1 MVDCSKCKCC
11 KKKKLNFKILIPEG
25 TELGT
30 VDVYGVDEN
39 EQIKSVYTPGRVRSD
54 WNSDDEEDPDYM
66 PSDES
71 TDIESVYENAHL
83 SKEDIKELE
92 EELKNLLLDQI
103 EEAKDN

>member
-1 MVDCSKCKCC
+1 MVDCCKCKC
-11 KKKKLNFKILIPEG
+11 KKKKLNFKILIPAG

-30 VDVYGVDEN
+30 VDFYGVDEN
-39 EQIKSVYTPGRVRSD
+39 DEIVTEYKPGRVRSD
-54 WNSDDEEDPDYM
+54 WNSDGEEEDPDYV

-83 SKEDIKELE
+83 SQEDIAELE

-103 EEAKDN
+103 ENVE

>member
-1 MVDCSKCKCC
+1 MVKCKGCKCC
-11 KKKKLNFKILIPEG
+11 NKKLNFKILIPEG

-30 VDVYGVDEN
+30 IDVYGVDDN

-54 WNSDDEEDPDYM
+54 WNSSDEDEDPDYQ
-66 PSDES
+66 PSEES
-71 TDIESVYENAHL
+71 DIDGIYENAHL
-83 SKEDIKELE
+83 SQEDIKELE

>member
-1 MVDCSKCKCC
+1 MVKCKGCKCC
-11 KKKKLNFKILIPEG
+11 NKKLNFKILIPEG

-30 VDVYGVDEN
+30 IDVFGVDED

-54 WNSDDEEDPDYM
+54 WNSDDEEDPDYQ

-83 SKEDIKELE
+83 SQEDIKELE

-103 EEAKDN
+103 ENVDN

>member
-1 MVDCSKCKCC
+1 MVDCCKCKCC
-11 KKKKLNFKILIPEG
+11 QKKKLNFKILIPAG

-30 VDVYGVDEN
+30 VDFYGVDEN
-39 EQIKSVYTPGRVRSD
+39 DEIVTEYKPGRVRSD
-54 WNSDDEEDPDYM
+54 WNSDDEEDPDYV

-83 SKEDIKELE
+83 SQEDIKELE

-103 EEAKDN
+103 ENVEN